1 MLERK
6 QNFLVIGLGRFGSNV
21 AKVLYENG
29 HDVLGVDNEASEV
42 QSIIDQKL
50 IADAIQLD
58 CTDANNLKKLDLDKF
73 DAAVVAIGSS
83 IEGSVLVAANL
94 KEFGVNKI
102 IAKASSTMH
111 GKILERLGVDTIV
124 YPEAEMGRSVARQLL
139 GLNFLEEFALNDN
152 FSIAEL
158 ALPKKY
164 AGQTMLE
171 TDIRSEHHLNI
182 LAIRRSGGHFSVS
195 PSANTSLQK
204 DDYLL
209 VLGTGEDIGNFKAVD
224 S

>member
-1 MLERK
+1 MLEKK

-29 HDVLGVDNEASEV
+29 HNVLAVDSGACEV
-42 QSIIDQKL
+42 QSVIDQKL
-50 IADAIQLD
+50 VADAIQLD
-58 CTDANNLKKLDLDKF
+58 CTDANSLKKLDLDKF

-83 IEGSVLVAANL
+83 IEDSVLVAANL
-94 KEFGVNKI
+94 KEFGVNKVV
-102 IAKASSTMH
+102 AKASSTMH

-139 GLNFLEEFALNDN
+139 GLNFLEEFALNEN

-164 AGQTMLE
+164 AGQTILE
-171 TDIRSEHHLNI
+171 TDIRSKHHLNI
-182 LAIRRSGGHFSVS
+182 LAIRRAGGHFSVS
-195 PSANTSLQK
+195 PSASTSLQK

-209 VLGTGEDIGNFKAVD
+209 VIGTGEDIGNFKTID

>member
-1 MLERK
+1 
-6 QNFLVIGLGRFGSNV
+6 LVIGLGRFGSNV